1 VLVEKRGGCD
11 VRRFVGAVFWRARP
25 GRDGGSLK
33 GSWEEEGRRVGEG
46 SSRRWSSSSSSSRID
61 GSREEEFEGE
71 LVSFDD
77 FCCAAAAAKM
87 FLLLGMLLGMLEAAA
102 AAVRRGESEREAM
115 DMGEGSDIWTSMGE
129 SY

>member
-1 VLVEKRGGCD
+1 M
-11 VRRFVGAVFWRARP
+11 
-25 GRDGGSLK
+25 
-33 GSWEEEGRRVGEG
+33 
-46 SSRRWSSSSSSSRID
+46 
-61 GSREEEFEGE
+61 
-71 LVSFDD
+71 SFDD

-87 FLLLGMLLGMLEAAA
+87 FLLLGMLEAAA

>member
-1 VLVEKRGGCD
+1 MLVEKRGGCD
-11 VRRFVGAVFWRARP
+11 VRRFVGAVFWRVRP

-33 GSWEEEGRRVGEG
+33 GSWEEDDGRRVGEG
-46 SSRRWSSSSSSSRID
+46 SSGRWSSSSSSSRID

-71 LVSFDD
+71 LVSFED
-77 FCCAAAAAKM
+77 FCCAAAAANM
-87 FLLLGMLLGMLEAAA
+87 FLLLGMLEAAA
-102 AAVRRGESEREAM
+102 AALRRGESEREAM